1 VLKYRTKSKE
11 EKKRRRS

>member
-1 VLKYRTKSKE
+1 LKYRTKSKE